1 MHSVKNSNKLKLNSV
16 IEQSQRTF
24 KKKSIVRD
32 RNITYVM
39 VSYVVQKQATL
50 LNFSSKNKNIGDLNI

>member
-1 MHSVKNSNKLKLNSV
+1 MHSAKNTNKLKLNSV
-16 IEQSQRTF
+16 TEQSQRTF

-32 RNITYVM
+32 RNITYVT

-50 LNFSSKNKNIGDLNI
+50 LNFSSKNKNMGDLNI